1 MSNEMIVCKTPESI
15 AMFRLLSLKGRLKL
29 EVNTGLRFRIATLPV
44 VKREFGFK
52 GSKKAVLAQLEAY
65 IENLMPPKTEKEL

>member
-1 MSNEMIVCKTPESI
+1 MSKTGNKMIVCQTPESI

-29 EVNTGLRFRIATLPV
+29 EVLGLRSRISTYAV

-52 GSKKAVLAQLEAY
+52 GNKKAVLAQLEAH
-65 IENLMPPKTEKEL
+65 IESLMPPRE

>member
-1 MSNEMIVCKTPESI
+1 MSNETIICKTPESI

-29 EVNTGLRFRIATLPV
+29 EVNTGLRFRISTLPV

-52 GSKKAVLAQLEAY
+52 GNKKAVLAQLEAY
-65 IENLMPPKTEKEL
+65 IESLMPPKTEKEL